1 MLPPGLPK
9 PLAQVAGRP
18 FLDWLLGSLARQGI
32 ERCILSVGYG
42 AEAIVAHCGA
52 RHCNMP
58 IEYCAEEVPLG
69 TGGAIRR
76 ALALAREPQVL
87 VLNGDTWL
95 GASYRTMLEAH
106 RAARARLSIAC
117 VRVPETGRYGRVVIK
132 DGIVVAFAEK
142 GARGS
147 GVINGG
153 SYVIDRN
160 ALSGTPDGAFSFES
174 DYLVP
179 RIAELQPAAF
189 MVEDSFLDIGIPED
203 LARAQALL
211 PCVAA

>member
-1 MLPPGLPK
+1 
-9 PLAQVAGRP
+9 
-18 FLDWLLGSLARQGI
+18 
-32 ERCILSVGYG
+32 
-42 AEAIVAHCGA
+42 
-52 RHCNMP
+52 
-58 IEYCAEEVPLG
+58 
-69 TGGAIRR
+69 
-76 ALALAREPQVL
+76 
-87 VLNGDTWL
+87 
-95 GASYRTMLEAH
+95 MLEAH

-117 VRVPETGRYGRVVIK
+117 VRVPETGRYGRVVVK